1 MNRRFLSTDR
11 EENTV
16 YFVFLDLVY
25 IHIKLIKD
33 EVEPEQEGM
42 LTSLFL
48 NFTRMD
54 FLAVKS
60 FVVSLNDFA
69 HQ

>member
-1 MNRRFLSTDR
+1 MNRRFLSIDR

-16 YFVFLDLVY
+16 HFVFLDLVY
-25 IHIKLIKD
+25 IYIKLIKD
-33 EVEPEQEGM
+33 EGEPEQEGM

-54 FLAVKS
+54 FLVVKS
-60 FVVSLNDFA
+60 FVVS
-69 HQ
+69 

>member
-1 MNRRFLSTDR
+1 MKKRKMNRRFLSTDR

-54 FLAVKS
+54 FFSGKIICCILK
-60 FVVSLNDFA
+60 
-69 HQ
+69 